1 MGTLGF
7 SFVGLVYLIL
17 MFAPN
22 ILWMRAVKEP
32 PKETVKEPPVL
43 VWMERIGQV
52 AIVVCALFFRDY
64 DRIMLSPRLM
74 LLAGAFV
81 LLILYDLWWVRCF
94 RNGLRE
100 EDLYSSF
107 LGIPIAGAILPVA
120 GLLLLGLFGG
130 VIWMILASVVL
141 GAGHIPI
148 SYLHWKNLKQ

>member
-1 MGTLGF
+1 
-7 SFVGLVYLIL
+7 
-17 MFAPN
+17 
-22 ILWMRAVKEP
+22 
-32 PKETVKEPPVL
+32 
-43 VWMERIGQV
+43 
-52 AIVVCALFFRDY
+52 
-64 DRIMLSPRLM
+64 
-74 LLAGAFV
+74 
-81 LLILYDLWWVRCF
+81 LYDLWWVRCF